1 MQELFKKYS
10 IEDYTI
16 DYLVEEIYDILPKE
30 VEYCCI
36 ECDYEDTLNLVKDH
50 YYNTIKS
57 DIEKIIR
64 KHLEEIKGE

>member
-1 MQELFKKYS
+1 MQELFKKYF

-16 DYLVEEIYDILPKE
+16 DYLVEEIYDLLPKE
-30 VEYCCI
+30 VDYCCA
-36 ECDYEDTLNLVKDH
+36 ECDYDSSVSLDH
-50 YYNTIKS
+50 GYYNTIKN